1 MKQTEI
7 DELVT
12 ALQEYFKT
20 LDDWKIL
27 TENIEPKA
35 TGCGPVYELG
45 NLIDRPNQSVAIA
58 DMCQI
63 PFATPH
69 YHTNGE
75 AEIYFVLE
83 GTGTVVVGGEVKP
96 LEKGAVV
103 VTPTD
108 IAHFVIPKEGL
119 VLAVINTPPFN
130 PTNSVDLSESN
141 PAVGYDHEQFIQLTT
156 AL

>member
-1 MKQTEI
+1 MKQAEI
-7 DELVT
+7 DELV
-12 ALQEYFKT
+12 AAWQEYFKT

-58 DMCQI
+58 DMRKI

-75 AEIYFVLE
+75 TEIYFVLE
-83 GTGTVVVGGEVKP
+83 GSGQVVVGSEVKDVD
-96 LEKGAVV
+96 KGSVV
-103 VTPTD
+103 ITSTD
-108 IAHFVIPKEGL
+108 TAHFVIPKEGL
-119 VLAVINTPPFN
+119 VLAVVNTPPFN
-130 PTNSVDLSESN
+130 PANSVDVTKSA
-141 PAVGYDHEQFIQLTT
+141 PAVGYDHEQFKELTST
-156 AL
+156 